1 MSAGLLSSAVCQ
13 FRRLCRFAGPDRC
26 QRSRGF
32 SFAGIGRAIALE
44 MVREGADLA
53 ITDIDL
59 ELAQKVA
66 NEAQA
71 LRADARVW
79 AGQLDVRNAAGVAE
93 RVEEA
98 AKRLGG
104 LELAVNNAGVSSM
117 KRVVDLTEAD
127 WDFNMDVNAKGIFLC
142 CQAEVRYF
150 LREGHRNKPR
160 SIVNTA
166 SMAGKKAAPLLAHYS
181 ASKFAVIGFT
191 QALALETAEQ
201 GIRVNAVCPGY
212 VRTSMQEREV
222 VWEADLRGI
231 TPEEVRQ
238 EYLHAIPLGRLEEP
252 EDVARV
258 VVFLLSDRAA
268 YMTGQAINVTGGSI
282 MF

>member
-1 MSAGLLSSAVCQ
+1 MLLTGL
-13 FRRLCRFAGPDRC
+13 
-26 QRSRGF
+26 RGF
-32 SFAGIGRAIALE
+32 ITGAGTGIGRAIALE
-44 MVREGADLA
+44 MVREGADLY
-53 ITDIDL
+53 ITDLD
-59 ELAQKVA
+59 EKSAQEVA
-66 NEAQA
+66 GEAQH
-71 LRADARVW
+71 LRPEAHVF
-79 AGQLDVRNAAGVAE
+79 AGQLDVRDAAGVA
-93 RVEEA
+93 VQIEEA
-98 AKRLGG
+98 ANRLGG

-117 KRVVDLTEAD
+117 ARVVDLTEDD

-142 CQAEVRYF
+142 CQAEVRYW
-150 LREGHRNKPR
+150 LRQGRGG

-166 SMAGKKAAPLLAHYS
+166 SMAGKKAAPFLAHYS

-191 QALALETAEQ
+191 QALALETAQQ

-222 VWEADLRGI
+222 VWEAKLRGI
-231 TPEEVRQ
+231 TPEEVR
-238 EYLHAIPLGRLEEP
+238 EDYLRAIPLGRLEEP

>member
-1 MSAGLLSSAVCQ
+1 MTQDREELVMLLAGL
-13 FRRLCRFAGPDRC
+13 
-26 QRSRGF
+26 RGF
-32 SFAGIGRAIALE
+32 ITGAGMGIGRAIALE
-44 MVREGADLA
+44 MVREGADLY
-53 ITDIDL
+53 ITDLDVAA
-59 ELAQKVA
+59 AQRVA
-66 NEAQA
+66 NEARARRPEA
-71 LRADARVW
+71 LIG
-79 AGQLDVRNAAGVAE
+79 AGQLDVRDAAAVLA
-93 RVEEA
+93 
-98 AKRLGG
+98 RLRDVVDLLGS

-117 KRVVDLTEAD
+117 GKVVDLTEAD

-142 CQAEVRYF
+142 CQAEVRLF
-150 LREGHRNKPR
+150 LRQDKGG

-191 QALALETAEQ
+191 QALALETAAN

-222 VWEADLRGI
+222 VWESNLRGI
-231 TPEEVRQ
+231 TPEEVRAD
-238 EYLHAIPLGRLEEP
+238 YLRAIPLGRLEEP

-268 YMTGQAINVTGGSI
+268 YMTGQAVNVTGGAI

>member
-1 MSAGLLSSAVCQ
+1 MLLAGL
-13 FRRLCRFAGPDRC
+13 
-26 QRSRGF
+26 RGF
-32 SFAGIGRAIALE
+32 ITGAGAGIGRAIALE

-59 ELAQKVA
+59 TSAQMVA
-66 NEAQA
+66 GEAQA

-79 AGQLDVRNAAGVAE
+79 ASQLDVRDAASVTA

-98 AKRLGG
+98 ASRLGG

-117 KRVVDLTEAD
+117 KRVVDLTEDD
-127 WDFNMDVNAKGIFLC
+127 WDFNMDINAKGIFLC
-142 CQAEVRYF
+142 CQAELRYF
-150 LREGHRNKPR
+150 LRQGRRDITR

-191 QALALETAEQ
+191 QALALETAAD

-212 VRTSMQEREV
+212 VRTAFSDNAVRGDELKKVRPASV
-222 VWEADLRGI
+222 RGI
-231 TPEEVRQ
+231 TAER
-238 EYLHAIPLGRLEEP
+238 
-252 EDVARV
+252 VARATLRGYLKQKREVIVPWTMHVPVKIYQLFPSV
-258 VVFLLSDRAA
+258 VEWAMERMAK
-268 YMTGQAINVTGGSI
+268 
-282 MF
+282 

>member
-1 MSAGLLSSAVCQ
+1 MLLTGL
-13 FRRLCRFAGPDRC
+13 
-26 QRSRGF
+26 RGF
-32 SFAGIGRAIALE
+32 ITGAGMGIGRAIALA
-44 MVREGADLA
+44 MVSEGADLY
-53 ITDIDL
+53 ITDLDVKA
-59 ELAQKVA
+59 AQRVA
-66 NEAQA
+66 AEAEA
-71 LRADARVW
+71 IRPGARIG
-79 AGQLDVRNAAGVAE
+79 AGQLDVRDAAGVTMRLKDATSQ
-93 RVEEA
+93 
-98 AKRLGG
+98 LGG
-104 LELAVNNAGVSSM
+104 LELAVNNAGVSTM
-117 KRVVDLTEAD
+117 GRVVDLTEAD
-127 WDFNMDVNAKGIFLC
+127 WNFNMDVNAKGIFLC
-142 CQAEVRYF
+142 CQAEVRLF
-150 LREGHRNKPR
+150 LQQGNGG

-191 QALALETAEQ
+191 QALALETAAD

-222 VWEADLRGI
+222 VWESGLRGI
-231 TPEEVRQ
+231 TPEEVRAD
-238 EYLHAIPLGRLEEP
+238 YLRAIPLGRLEEP

>member
-1 MSAGLLSSAVCQ
+1 MLLTGL
-13 FRRLCRFAGPDRC
+13 
-26 QRSRGF
+26 RGF
-32 SFAGIGRAIALE
+32 ITGAGTGIGRAIALE

-104 LELAVNNAGVSSM
+104 LELAVYNAGVSSM

-127 WDFNMDVNAKGIFLC
+127 WDFNMVVNAKGIFLC

-150 LREGHRNKPR
+150 LREDYRNKPR

-238 EYLHAIPLGRLEEP
+238 EYLRAIPLGRLEEP

>member
-1 MSAGLLSSAVCQ
+1 MLLAGL
-13 FRRLCRFAGPDRC
+13 
-26 QRSRGF
+26 RGF
-32 SFAGIGRAIALE
+32 ITGAGTGIGRAIALE

-53 ITDIDL
+53 ITDIDFPS
-59 ELAQKVA
+59 AQKVA
-66 NEAQA
+66 NEAEA
-71 LRADARVW
+71 LRAGVRVW
-79 AGQLDVRNAAGVAE
+79 AGQLDVRDAAGVTE

-98 AKRLGG
+98 ASRLGG

-150 LREGHRNKPR
+150 LRQGRTDKIR

-191 QALALETAEQ
+191 QALALETAAQ

-222 VWEADLRGI
+222 IWEADLRGI

-238 EYLHAIPLGRLEEP
+238 DYLRAIPLGRLEEP

>member
-1 MSAGLLSSAVCQ
+1 MLLAGL
-13 FRRLCRFAGPDRC
+13 
-26 QRSRGF
+26 RGF
-32 SFAGIGRAIALE
+32 ITGAGTGIGRAIALE
-44 MVREGADLA
+44 MVREGADLYL
-53 ITDIDL
+53 TDLD
-59 ELAQKVA
+59 ERSAQEVTG
-66 NEAQA
+66 EAQR
-71 LRADARVW
+71 LRPEARVF
-79 AGQLDVRNAAGVAE
+79 AGQLDVRDAAGATAQIEDAVN
-93 RVEEA
+93 
-98 AKRLGG
+98 RLGG
-104 LELAVNNAGVSSM
+104 LELAVNNAGVSTM
-117 KRVVDLTEAD
+117 ARVVDLTEDD

-142 CQAEVRYF
+142 CQAEVRYL
-150 LREGHRNKPR
+150 LRQGRGG

-166 SMAGKKAAPLLAHYS
+166 SMAGKKAAPFLAHYS

-191 QALALETAEQ
+191 QALALETAAQ

-222 VWEADLRGI
+222 VWEAKLRGI

-238 EYLHAIPLGRLEEP
+238 DYLRAIPLGRLEEP